1 MPAVTA
7 ELNRTGIGLSTPTA
21 QKTCSNQIW
30 DPKTGFG
37 GNGKYIPGTFE
48 DPQPGMVVTA
58 GGVPAPVSDHTG
70 GGCIPDGPFAN
81 MSIHIGPGF
90 STKYNEYCVRR
101 DFVPSLFV
109 NCANPSNVA
118 DGMAQPSFGH
128 FSKLTETLLH
138 AAGHPAVGGLYGTL
152 TDTWASP
159 GDPLFFLHHTNLD
172 RVWWS
177 WQTRNLKAR
186 LQDISG
192 PVIPH
197 DYTNELGRN
206 VTLDDK
212 VHVGTTVNVTV
223 PIRDVMDIR
232 NSFLCYT
239 YDKLY

>member
-152 TDTWASP
+152 TDTWASHEKP
-159 GDPLFFLHHTNLD
+159 QGAPSRHIGSRDPPRLHQ
-172 RVWWS
+172 R
-177 WQTRNLKAR
+177 AR
-186 LQDISG
+186 PECHS
-192 PVIPH
+192 
-197 DYTNELGRN
+197 
-206 VTLDDK
+206 
-212 VHVGTTVNVTV
+212 
-223 PIRDVMDIR
+223 
-232 NSFLCYT
+232 
-239 YDKLY
+239 